1 MFLFFDRIY
10 TGAPNITG
18 HSSDNGTYRSNMS
31 GAFSSAINRTLES
44 NNYWGGQNLNLN
56 ASRISSEY
64 SDINEVRVKSIISK
78 GYIKLF

>member
-1 MFLFFDRIY
+1 
-10 TGAPNITG
+10 
-18 HSSDNGTYRSNMS
+18 MS

-44 NNYWGGQNLNLN
+44 NNYWGGQNLDLN

-64 SDINEVRVKSIISK
+64 SNINEVRVKSIISK